1 MNDSNSEILLNDSE
15 VLTIVKSASKAKNVS
30 VVCWTLKQK
39 DGELT
44 GFLGEYW
51 KLHVEAVVVRIFVY
65 SVKIHVMQDVKFL
78 QNFCTKFLSLN
89 F

>member
-1 MNDSNSEILLNDSE
+1 MNNLDSEILLNDSE

-51 KLHVEAVVVRIFVY
+51 KLHVEAIVVRTLF
-65 SVKIHVMQDVKFL
+65 FL
-78 QNFCTKFLSLN
+78 
-89 F
+89 